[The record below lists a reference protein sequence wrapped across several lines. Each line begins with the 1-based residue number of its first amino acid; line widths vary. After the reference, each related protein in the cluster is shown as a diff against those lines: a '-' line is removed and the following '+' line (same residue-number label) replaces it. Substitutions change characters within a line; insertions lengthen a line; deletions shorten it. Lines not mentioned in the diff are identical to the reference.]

1 MTSAAERRTPT
12 RTQATNHRRASQGT
26 GFALVRV
33 RRVEEDHFAR
43 LLVRIAARQRQAET
57 LEEEIVALRHLLS
70 QFSGAV
76 LGRVDSL
83 LTEVRQARAVV
94 ADLETS
100 LAQQD
105 ELYDPE
111 LADVLARLAEQ
122 WTGLLMSGSHRL
134 PEDPDGDGSPP
145 ITRTGVPVGGPA
157 EEASGEGSEDEEALL
172 GRGARQTT
180 PQREAARREAQGLYR
195 DLARRYHPDWAVS
208 VDDRVRREAI
218 MQRVNAAYSDLDLV
232 QLRRF
237 AREIDPTSVAERSIE
252 DKIVWAEGEID
263 RLRRLIDGQQEEL
276 ARLQDTRAYKLW
288 LQQQAGEAVFAR
300 VERDLSRERFRLARR
315 LRELRRQAE
324 RGRAPV
330 APAKPAPPR
339 RRLLNGVRRPA

>member
-1 MTSAAERRTPT
+1 
-12 RTQATNHRRASQGT
+12 
-26 GFALVRV
+26 VRI
-33 RRVEEDHFAR
+33 RQPEEDHFAR

-57 LEEEIVALRHLLS
+57 LEEEIVALRQLLS
-70 QFSGAV
+70 AFSGAV
-76 LGRVDSL
+76 LERVDSL
-83 LTEVRQARAVV
+83 LTEVRQARVVV
-94 ADLETS
+94 ADLEAS

-105 ELYDPE
+105 ETYDPE
-111 LADVLARLAEQ
+111 LADVLAKLAEQ
-122 WTGLLMSGSHRL
+122 WTGLLMSGSHKL
-134 PEDPDGDGSPP
+134 PDEGPAAEVPSVN
-145 ITRTGVPVGGPA
+145 RTGIPVGGPVD
-157 EEASGEGSEDEEALL
+157 ENGSEGNEDEEALL

-195 DLARRYHPDWAVS
+195 DLARRYHPDWAS
-208 VDDRVRREAI
+208 SDSDRTRREAI
-218 MQRVNAAYSDLDLV
+218 MARVNAAYAELDLV

-237 AREIDPTSVAERSIE
+237 AREIDAAIVAEAKIE
-252 DKIVWAEGEID
+252 AKIAWAENEID
-263 RLRRLIDGQQEEL
+263 RLGRLIAGQQEEL

-324 RGRAPV
+324 RSKTPAAP
-330 APAKPAPPR
+330 PRPAPPK

>member
-1 MTSAAERRTPT
+1 MTSAPEKTDSSRGQRPGHP
-12 RTQATNHRRASQGT
+12 R
-26 GFALVRV
+26 FAIDVFLVRV
-33 RRVEEDHFAR
+33 RRAEEDQFAR

-57 LEEEIVALRHLLS
+57 LEEEIVALRQLLS
-70 QFSGAV
+70 AFSSAV

-83 LTEVRQARAVV
+83 LTEVRQARIVV
-94 ADLETS
+94 SDLENS

-134 PEDPDGDGSPP
+134 PNDGEAPEAPSYN
-145 ITRTGVPVGGPA
+145 RTGIPVGGPA
-157 EEASGEGSEDEEALL
+157 EEHGGDGSEDEEALM
-172 GRGARQTT
+172 GRGARQST
-180 PQREAARREAQGLYR
+180 PQREAARREAQALYR
-195 DLARRYHPDWAVS
+195 DLARRYHPDWAS
-208 VDDRVRREAI
+208 SEDDRSRREAI
-218 MQRVNAAYSDLDLV
+218 MQRVNVAYADLDLV

-237 AREIDPTSVAERSIE
+237 AREIDPTSVAERTIE
-252 DKIVWAEGEID
+252 DKIAWAEAEID
-263 RLRRLIDGQQEEL
+263 RLARLIDGQQDEL

-288 LQQQAGEAVFAR
+288 LQQQAGEAVFVR

-324 RGRAPV
+324 RSKPSTAP
-330 APAKPAPPR
+330 PKPEPPR
-339 RRLLNGVRRPA
+339 RRLLNGVRRRA

>member
-1 MTSAAERRTPT
+1 MTSAPEKT
-12 RTQATNHRRASQGT
+12 ASPRGQRPGQRISVGDVT
-26 GFALVRV
+26 LVRV
-33 RRVEEDHFAR
+33 RRAEEDQFAR

-57 LEEEIVALRHLLS
+57 LEEEIVTLRQLLS
-70 QFSGAV
+70 AFSSAV

-83 LTEVRQARAVV
+83 LTEVRQARIVV
-94 ADLETS
+94 SDLENS

-122 WTGLLMSGSHRL
+122 WTSLLMSGSHRL
-134 PEDPDGDGSPP
+134 PNDGESPEAP
-145 ITRTGVPVGGPA
+145 SYNRTGIPVGGPA
-157 EEASGEGSEDEEALL
+157 EEHGGEGSEDEEALM
-172 GRGARQTT
+172 GSGARQST
-180 PQREAARREAQGLYR
+180 PQREAARREAQALYR
-195 DLARRYHPDWAVS
+195 DLARRYHPDWAGNE
-208 VDDRVRREAI
+208 DDRSRREAI
-218 MQRVNAAYSDLDLV
+218 MQRVNVAYADLDLV

-237 AREIDPTSVAERSIE
+237 AREIDPTSVAERTIE
-252 DKIVWAEGEID
+252 DKIAWAEVEID
-263 RLRRLIDGQQEEL
+263 RLARLIDGQQDEL

-324 RGRAPV
+324 RS
-330 APAKPAPPR
+330 KPSATPPKPEPPR
-339 RRLLNGVRRPA
+339 RRLLNGVRRRV

>member
-1 MTSAAERRTPT
+1 MTSAPEKTDSSPGQRTGRSPF
-12 RTQATNHRRASQGT
+12 ASDV
-26 GFALVRV
+26 FLVRV
-33 RRVEEDHFAR
+33 RRAEEDQFAR

-57 LEEEIVALRHLLS
+57 LEEEIVALRQLLS
-70 QFSGAV
+70 AFSSAV

-83 LTEVRQARAVV
+83 LTEVRQARIVV
-94 ADLETS
+94 SDLENS

-122 WTGLLMSGSHRL
+122 WTGLLMSGTHRL
-134 PEDPDGDGSPP
+134 PNDGSAPEAP
-145 ITRTGVPVGGPA
+145 SYNRTGIPVGGPA
-157 EEASGEGSEDEEALL
+157 EEHGGDGSEDEEALM
-172 GRGARQTT
+172 GRGARQST
-180 PQREAARREAQGLYR
+180 PQREAARREAQALYR
-195 DLARRYHPDWAVS
+195 DLARRYHPDWAS
-208 VDDRVRREAI
+208 SEDDRSRREAI
-218 MQRVNAAYSDLDLV
+218 MQRVNVAYADLDLV

-237 AREIDPTSVAERSIE
+237 AREIDPTSVAERTIE
-252 DKIVWAEGEID
+252 DKIAWAEAEID
-263 RLRRLIDGQQEEL
+263 RLARLIDGQQDEL

-324 RGRAPV
+324 RNKPSTAP
-330 APAKPAPPR
+330 PKPEPPR
-339 RRLLNGVRRPA
+339 RRLLNGVRRRA